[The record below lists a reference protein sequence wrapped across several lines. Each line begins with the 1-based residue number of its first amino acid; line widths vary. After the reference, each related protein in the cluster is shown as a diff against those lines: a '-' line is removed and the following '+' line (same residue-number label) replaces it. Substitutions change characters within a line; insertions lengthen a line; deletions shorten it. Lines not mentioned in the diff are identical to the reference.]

1 LSSYVYEGMF
11 LAHNKEARK
20 DVEYLEEHVR
30 QLLEKSGGTVAHLKK
45 WDERKLAYP
54 IKGVTHGIYLL
65 AFFTGEKD
73 VVSKLR
79 AEVRLS
85 SLVLRQ
91 LVLRREVMPEAIET
105 FAEYQSRMAALEK
118 RDEAASALA
127 PRGEDGLIPAVADI
141 DSLIEED
148 T

>member
-1 LSSYVYEGMF
+1 MSSYVYEGMF

-30 QLLEKSGGTVAHLKK
+30 QLVEKSGGSVTHLKK

-65 AFFTGEKD
+65 TYFTGEKD

-79 AEVRLS
+79 ADVRLS
-85 SLVLRQ
+85 RLVLRQ
-91 LVLRREVMPEAIET
+91 LILRRETMPEAIET

-127 PRGEDGLIPAVADI
+127 PRGEDGLIPVTADI
-141 DSLIEED
+141 DGMIEEEP
-148 T
+148 